1 MNFYG
6 LLASM
11 VNMSITGGALILAVL
26 VLLGR
31 LEKMIEN
38 HEEM

>member
-1 MNFYG
+1 MGFYG
-6 LLASM
+6 LLSSM
-11 VNMSITGGALILAVL
+11 VNMSITGGLMILAVL

-38 HEEM
+38 YEEM

>member
-1 MNFYG
+1 MGFYG
-6 LLASM
+6 LLSSM
-11 VNMSITGGALILAVL
+11 VDMSITGGVMILAVL

-38 HEEM
+38 CEEM